1 MSAGDGRPTRVSEAE
16 GQVGDRNGPAGPAT
30 ERGASGERAPAAA
43 AGAIG
48 RLITAVERV
57 IVGKPEVVRQA
68 VIALLARGHLLIED
82 VPGVGKTTLAQT
94 LARAIGGSF
103 SRIQFTNDL
112 LPADIL
118 GVAVY
123 QRDTGSFV
131 FRPGP
136 IFANVILA
144 DEINRTTPKTQ
155 SCLLEAMNERQVSVE
170 GETRPL
176 PAPFFVVATQNPL
189 EHQGTFPLPE
199 SQLDRFLMRIRVGYP
214 SARDEKRILSGD
226 RLTDPAE
233 VSAVLAPGELDAL
246 HAAVDGVR
254 VEESV
259 RDYLMAIIAA
269 TRRGGTF
276 ALGASPRA
284 ALALQRA
291 ARATALVD
299 GRAYVLPDDLKALA
313 APVLAHRIQ
322 LLRAPGAG
330 RSEAEGAIAEVL
342 DRIVVPA

>member
-1 MSAGDGRPTRVSEAE
+1 MRAE
-16 GQVGDRNGPAGPAT
+16 TNGAA
-30 ERGASGERAPAAA
+30 AERAPDLIDSR
-43 AGAIG
+43 AIIR
-48 RLITAVERV
+48 RLVEAVERV
-57 IVGKPEVVRQA
+57 IVGKPEVVHQA
-68 VIALLARGHLLIED
+68 IITLLARGHLLLED

-94 LARAIGGSF
+94 LARAVGGSF

-118 GVAVY
+118 GVAVF
-123 QRDTGSFV
+123 QRDTSTFV

-136 IFANVILA
+136 IFANVVLA

-199 SQLDRFLMRIRVGYP
+199 SQLDRFLMRIRIGYP
-214 SARDEKRILSGD
+214 SPRDEKRILAGD
-226 RLTDPAE
+226 RLVDPTEIAPVVTPAE
-233 VSAVLAPGELDAL
+233 LAALQEAVGRVL
-246 HAAVDGVR
+246 
-254 VEESV
+254 VEEPV
-259 RDYLMAIIAA
+259 RDYLMAIVGA
-269 TRRGGTF
+269 TRRGGPF

-284 ALALQRA
+284 ALAFQRA
-291 ARATALVD
+291 AQAAALVD
-299 GRAYVLPDDLKALA
+299 GRRYVVPDDLKALA
-313 APVLAHRIQ
+313 GPVLSHRVQ
-322 LLRAPGAG
+322 LAGAPGAG
-330 RSEAEGAIAEVL
+330 RAEAEGAVAELL

>member
-1 MSAGDGRPTRVSEAE
+1 MIDGSDTAVSANGGRAIEVDA
-16 GQVGDRNGPAGPAT
+16 
-30 ERGASGERAPAAA
+30 ERAI
-43 AGAIG
+43 GALVASI
-48 RLITAVERV
+48 ERV
-57 IVGKPEVVRQA
+57 IVGKPEAIRQA
-68 VIALLARGHLLIED
+68 LVALLAGGHLLIED

-123 QRDTGSFV
+123 QRETASFV

-136 IFANVILA
+136 IFANVVLA

-155 SCLLEAMNERQVSVE
+155 SCLLEAMNEGQVSVE

-189 EHQGTFPLPE
+189 EHHGTFPLPE
-199 SQLDRFLMRIRVGYP
+199 SQLDRFLMRIRIGYP
-214 SARDEKRILSGD
+214 SPRDEKRILAGD

-233 VSAVLAPGELDAL
+233 VSPVVSPDELLLLQAE
-246 HAAVDGVR
+246 VERVR

-259 RDYLMAIIAA
+259 RDYLMAIVGA
-269 TRRGGTF
+269 TRRSPGF

-284 ALALQRA
+284 ALAFQRA
-291 ARATALVD
+291 AQAAALVD
-299 GRAYVLPDDLKALA
+299 GRRYVVPDDLKALA
-313 APVLAHRIQ
+313 VPVLAHRLQ
-322 LLRAPGAG
+322 LAGVPGAG
-330 RSEAEGAIAEVL
+330 RAEVEGAVAELL

>member
-1 MSAGDGRPTRVSEAE
+1 VIEWS
-16 GQVGDRNGPAGPAT
+16 
-30 ERGASGERAPAAA
+30 GANVAAA
-43 AGAIG
+43 DGAGG
-48 RLITAVERV
+48 RVDAGRVIARLTGAVERV
-57 IVGKPEVVRQA
+57 IVGKPDVVRQA
-68 VIALLARGHLLIED
+68 VVGLLARGHLLIED

-123 QRDTGSFV
+123 QRETGSFL

-136 IFANVILA
+136 IFANVVLA

-155 SCLLEAMNERQVSVE
+155 SCLLEAMNDRQVSVE

-189 EHQGTFPLPE
+189 EHHGTFPLPE
-199 SQLDRFLMRIRVGYP
+199 SQLDRFLMRIRIGYP
-214 SARDEKRILSGD
+214 SPRDEKRILAGD
-226 RLTDPAE
+226 RLADPGEISPVASIEELVALQAE
-233 VSAVLAPGELDAL
+233 VEW
-246 HAAVDGVR
+246 VR

-259 RDYLMAIIAA
+259 RDYLMAIVGA
-269 TRRGGTF
+269 TRRSPGF

-284 ALALQRA
+284 ALAFQRA
-291 ARATALVD
+291 AQAAALVD
-299 GRAYVLPDDLKALA
+299 GRRYVLPDDLKALA
-313 APVLAHRIQ
+313 VPVLAHRVQ
-322 LLRAPGAG
+322 LVGAVGAG
-330 RSEAEGAIAEVL
+330 RGEAEGAIAELL

>member
-1 MSAGDGRPTRVSEAE
+1 VIEW
-16 GQVGDRNGPAGPAT
+16 
-30 ERGASGERAPAAA
+30 SGTNVAAA
-43 AGAIG
+43 DGAGG
-48 RLITAVERV
+48 RVDAGRVIARLTGAVERV
-57 IVGKPEVVRQA
+57 IVGKPDVVRQA
-68 VIALLARGHLLIED
+68 VVGLLARGHLLIED

-123 QRDTGSFV
+123 QRETGSFL

-136 IFANVILA
+136 IFANVVLA

-155 SCLLEAMNERQVSVE
+155 SCLLEAMNDRQVSVE

-189 EHQGTFPLPE
+189 EHHGTFPLPE
-199 SQLDRFLMRIRVGYP
+199 SQLDRFLMRIRIGYP
-214 SARDEKRILSGD
+214 SPRDEKRILAGD
-226 RLTDPAE
+226 RLADPGEISPVASIEELVALQAE
-233 VSAVLAPGELDAL
+233 VER
-246 HAAVDGVR
+246 VR

-259 RDYLMAIIAA
+259 RDYLMAIVGA
-269 TRRGGTF
+269 TRRSPGF

-284 ALALQRA
+284 ALAFQRA
-291 ARATALVD
+291 AQAAALVD
-299 GRAYVLPDDLKALA
+299 GRRYVLPDDLKALA
-313 APVLAHRIQ
+313 VPVLAHRVQ
-322 LLRAPGAG
+322 LAGAVGAG
-330 RSEAEGAIAEVL
+330 RGEAEGAIAELL

>member
-1 MSAGDGRPTRVSEAE
+1 MSERNGSEA
-16 GQVGDRNGPAGPAT
+16 QVTVDSKA
-30 ERGASGERAPAAA
+30 
-43 AGAIG
+43 AIG
-48 RLITAVERV
+48 LLLQAVERV

-68 VIALLARGHLLIED
+68 VVTLLARGHLLIED

-94 LARAIGGSF
+94 LARAVGGTF

-123 QRDTGSFV
+123 QRDSGAFV

-136 IFANVILA
+136 IFANVVLA

-176 PAPFFVVATQNPL
+176 ASPFFVVATQNPL

-199 SQLDRFLMRIRVGYP
+199 SQLDRFLMRIRIGYP
-214 SARDEKRILSGD
+214 LPRDEKRILAGD
-226 RLTDPAE
+226 RLTDPGGVAPVVTPAE
-233 VSAVLAPGELDAL
+233 LSRLQDA
-246 HAAVDGVR
+246 
-254 VEESV
+254 VEEVLVEEPV
-259 RDYLMAIIAA
+259 RDYLMAIVGA
-269 TRRGGTF
+269 TRRGGAFT
-276 ALGASPRA
+276 LGASPRA
-284 ALALQRA
+284 ALAFQRA
-291 ARATALVD
+291 AQAAALVD
-299 GRAYVLPDDLKALA
+299 GRRYVVPDDLKALA
-313 APVLAHRIQ
+313 VPVLAHRLQ
-322 LLRAPGAG
+322 LAGAPGAG
-330 RSEAEGAIAEVL
+330 RAEAEGAVAELL

>member
-1 MSAGDGRPTRVSEAE
+1 MIEWS
-16 GQVGDRNGPAGPAT
+16 
-30 ERGASGERAPAAA
+30 GANVAAA
-43 AGAIG
+43 DGAGG
-48 RLITAVERV
+48 RVDAGRVIARLTGAVERV
-57 IVGKPEVVRQA
+57 IVGKPDVVRQA
-68 VIALLARGHLLIED
+68 VVGLLARGHLLIED

-123 QRDTGSFV
+123 QRETGSFL

-136 IFANVILA
+136 IFANVVLA

-155 SCLLEAMNERQVSVE
+155 SCLLEAMNDRQVSVE

-189 EHQGTFPLPE
+189 EHHGTFPLPE
-199 SQLDRFLMRIRVGYP
+199 SQLDRFLMRIRIGYP
-214 SARDEKRILSGD
+214 SPRDEKRILAGD
-226 RLTDPAE
+226 RLADPGEISPVASIEELVALQAE
-233 VSAVLAPGELDAL
+233 VER
-246 HAAVDGVR
+246 VR

-259 RDYLMAIIAA
+259 RDYLMAIVGA
-269 TRRGGTF
+269 TRRSPGF

-284 ALALQRA
+284 ALAFQRA
-291 ARATALVD
+291 AQAAALVD
-299 GRAYVLPDDLKALA
+299 GRRYVLPDDLKALA
-313 APVLAHRIQ
+313 VPVLAHRVQ
-322 LLRAPGAG
+322 LAGAVGAG
-330 RSEAEGAIAEVL
+330 RGEAEGAIAELL

>member
-1 MSAGDGRPTRVSEAE
+1 MIERSGANGAHADGTGSPVDAGRVITRLT
-16 GQVGDRNGPAGPAT
+16 G
-30 ERGASGERAPAAA
+30 
-43 AGAIG
+43 
-48 RLITAVERV
+48 AVERV

-68 VIALLARGHLLIED
+68 VVTLLARGHLLIED

-94 LARAIGGSF
+94 LARATGGSF

-112 LPADIL
+112 LPVDIL

-123 QRDTGSFV
+123 QRETGSFL

-136 IFANVILA
+136 IFANVVLA

-155 SCLLEAMNERQVSVE
+155 SCLLEAMNDRQVSVE

-189 EHQGTFPLPE
+189 EHHGTFPLPE
-199 SQLDRFLMRIRVGYP
+199 SQLDRFLMRIRIGYP
-214 SARDEKRILSGD
+214 SPRDEKRILAGD
-226 RLTDPAE
+226 RLADPGEVTPVASIGELAALQAE
-233 VSAVLAPGELDAL
+233 VER
-246 HAAVDGVR
+246 VR

-259 RDYLMAIIAA
+259 RDYLMAIVGA
-269 TRRGGTF
+269 TRRSPAF

-284 ALALQRA
+284 ALAFQRA
-291 ARATALVD
+291 AQAAALVD
-299 GRAYVLPDDLKALA
+299 GRRYVVPDDLKALA
-313 APVLAHRIQ
+313 VPVLAHRVQ
-322 LLRAPGAG
+322 LARAAGAG
-330 RSEAEGAIAEVL
+330 WGEAEGAVAELL